1 MTNMNALSE
10 LLSSELASPDLVELR
25 LSLLIQRYL
34 KEQNKALALSVVK
47 QLEALLRH
55 PACIGYPN
63 HRCSYKK
70 MLQHWKALSL

>member
-10 LLSSELASPDLVELR
+10 LLSYELVSPELIELR

-34 KEQNKALALSVVK
+34 KEQTKAIAQSVVK
-47 QLEALLRH
+47 QLEALLCH